1 MTVNLDGLDMSKMTE
16 WDNCQQTSETPRR
29 RPGRPRAIP
38 KALVPKVLL
47 MYHRQGLGY
56 RAVARELLAD
66 GLCVDWSTVRRV
78 VKAHRTD
85 TPGQRY
91 PLGDL

>member
-1 MTVNLDGLDMSKMTE
+1 MTVNLDGLDMSKLTDAAE
-16 WDNCQQTSETPRR
+16 YQQARGTLKR

-38 KALVPKVLL
+38 EALVPKILL
-47 MYHRQGLGY
+47 MYRCQGYGY
-56 RAVARELLAD
+56 RAIARELLAD

-78 VKAHRTD
+78 VKAHQTD